1 MAQNKFIHKKI
12 FSVPPPRPSSGPHI
26 ESKEIKEFHI
36 DDDESLNEEDE
47 IDPFDTAYVDNVLP
61 ILDDEFDPRA
71 EEKKEISLLE
81 QDLFSESSTH
91 TLTTTQQPD
100 LLRGSNTDLSQILPI
115 PISSVAF
122 SKCEEPEIDPFDTS
136 TVESIVAPG
145 RQELKFLEKELLS
158 DCVLKHS
165 LSDPEFDPRAEEEIQ
180 PVVSIETV
188 AQRKSSLSLQIQAG
202 ASKLVQFT
210 SDLPDLLKTDHNDG
224 GKHQKPLTPYY
235 SKVLTETPVEEDPF
249 DTSFVADCKPT
260 EIELSL
266 IEKDLLSQ
274 SQLTHS
280 LSDSDFDP
288 RAESPRQVIQ
298 AQPTQTTD
306 YLFVDD
312 VIDSKVLTPNLE
324 KGVSLEYCDPFDT
337 SIAVNIQPGQT
348 ELKLLE
354 SELLPKF
361 EPTGTTLDILVD
373 SQDGVFGAKLLT
385 PQFSISFEEEE
396 RDPFDTSFASN
407 LAPGVAET
415 KLLETEFIEKY

>member
-1 MAQNKFIHKKI
+1 M
-12 FSVPPPRPSSGPHI
+12 
-26 ESKEIKEFHI
+26 
-36 DDDESLNEEDE
+36 
-47 IDPFDTAYVDNVLP
+47 
-61 ILDDEFDPRA
+61 
-71 EEKKEISLLE
+71 
-81 QDLFSESSTH
+81 
-91 TLTTTQQPD
+91 
-100 LLRGSNTDLSQILPI
+100 RGSNTDLSQILPI
-115 PISSVAF
+115 PITSVAF
-122 SKCEEPEIDPFDTS
+122 NKCEEHEIDPFDTS

-145 RQELKFLEKELLS
+145 KQELKFLEKELLS
-158 DCVLKHS
+158 DCGLKHS

-180 PVVSIETV
+180 PVVSIETA

-202 ASKLVQFT
+202 GSKLVQFT
-210 SDLPDLLKTDHNDG
+210 SDLPDLLRTDHNDG

-235 SKVLTETPVEEDPF
+235 SKNSVLTETPVEEDPF

-260 EIELSL
+260 DIELNL
-266 IEKDLLSQ
+266 IEKDLLTQ
-274 SQLTHS
+274 TKLTHS

-288 RAESPRQVIQ
+288 RAESPRPVFQQ
-298 AQPTQTTD
+298 QPTQTTD

-324 KGVSLEYCDPFDT
+324 KGASLEYCDPFDT

>member
-1 MAQNKFIHKKI
+1 MN
-12 FSVPPPRPSSGPHI
+12 
-26 ESKEIKEFHI
+26 
-36 DDDESLNEEDE
+36 EDE

-71 EEKKEISLLE
+71 EEKKEVSLFE
-81 QDLFSESSTH
+81 QDLFSESSTTH
-91 TLTTTQQPD
+91 IPLATQQPD

-115 PISSVAF
+115 PITSATF
-122 SKCEEPEIDPFDTS
+122 SKCEELEIDPFDTS

-145 RQELKFLEKELLS
+145 KQELKFLEKELLS
-158 DCVLKHS
+158 DCGLKHS
-165 LSDPEFDPRAEEEIQ
+165 LSDPEFDPRAEEEIV
-180 PVVSIETV
+180 PVVTIETT

-202 ASKLVQFT
+202 ASKLVQFR

-235 SKVLTETPVEEDPF
+235 SKSSILTDTPVEEDPF

-260 EIELSL
+260 DIELNL

-274 SQLTHS
+274 TKLTHS
-280 LSDSDFDP
+280 LSDPDFDP
-288 RAESPRQVIQ
+288 RAETPRPVIVPEQ
-298 AQPTQTTD
+298 SQNQTTD

-312 VIDSKVLTPNLE
+312 IIDSKVLTPNLE
-324 KGVSLEYCDPFDT
+324 KGASLEYCDPFDT

-361 EPTGTTLDILVD
+361 APTGTTLDILVD

-385 PQFSISFEEEE
+385 PHFSISFEEEE

-407 LAPGVAET
+407 LAPGIAET
-415 KLLETEFIEKY
+415 KQLETEFIEKY